1 MGTSHPNLVPY
12 RAYATLDG
20 EFVIA
25 VGSDNQWTKLVKALQ
40 LEIPEG
46 SDWSKNSQRVVD
58 RILVDELISNSV
70 SQLKSIELET
80 LLDGIPCSP
89 VNSINQ
95 ALSDLHSI
103 ERGVVDSTAG
113 INHVSSPHRFHS

>member
-1 MGTSHPNLVPY
+1 
-12 RAYATLDG
+12 LDG

-40 LEIPEG
+40 LEIPQG

-58 RILVDELISNSV
+58 RKLVDELISKSV

-103 ERGVVDSTAG
+103 ERGVMDSTAG